1 MTAPAR
7 LLGPWMLTALVVGNM
22 IGSGVFVLPASLA
35 PYGAASLLGWAFTL
49 AGALLLALVHAW
61 LAQIVA
67 NHGGAYAYARL
78 AFGDGA
84 GFVAAWSYWICVWT
98 ANAAIA
104 VAFAG
109 SLGAIWPAAN
119 AEPWRGT
126 AAALGVLWL
135 CTAINAAGVREAGR
149 MQLVTTAL
157 KVIPLLVFGIVGLA
171 LVHGASY
178 HPFNPSG
185 QSLPSVT
192 TATAALTLW
201 AFLGLEAA
209 TVPTGVVR
217 DPRRTVPRATVAGM
231 LVAGIATMLACTAV
245 IGLLPRE
252 AAQASAAPMA
262 AAAAQI
268 WGPAA
273 GWAMGLVATV
283 SCLGALNGW
292 VLLQGQTPYAAAQ
305 DGLFP
310 APFAR
315 TDARGTPW
323 FGLLLSSVLASVLI
337 AANGS
342 KSLVALFTL
351 SILLSTAATLLPYV
365 LSVLAW
371 WRIERSAGLFRRVV
385 AVLALAYSLW
395 ALIGTGAE
403 ALLWGGVLLLLGLP
417 VFLWQRLRA
426 TAKPISPES

>member
-1 MTAPAR
+1 MKAPAR

-22 IGSGVFVLPASLA
+22 IGSGVFVLPAALA
-35 PYGAASLLGWAFTL
+35 PFGAASLLGWGFTL
-49 AGALLLALVHAW
+49 GGALLLALVHAW

-78 AFGDGA
+78 AFGDTA
-84 GFVAAWSYWICVWT
+84 GFVAAWSYWTCVWT

-119 AEPWRGT
+119 ATPWRGT

-157 KVIPLLVFGIVGLA
+157 KVIPLLVFGVCGLA
-171 LVHGASY
+171 LVHGAAY
-178 HPFNPSG
+178 RPFNPSG
-185 QSLPSVT
+185 QALTSVT

-217 DPRRTVPRATVAGM
+217 DPQRTVPRATVAGM

-245 IGLLPRE
+245 IGLLPHGV
-252 AAQASAAPMA
+252 AQASAAPMA
-262 AAAAQI
+262 AAAAQT

-371 WRIERSAGLFRRVV
+371 WRIDRTASVARRT
-385 AVLALAYSLW
+385 AAALALAYSLW
-395 ALIGTGAE
+395 ALVGTGAE

-417 VFLWQRLRA
+417 VYLWQRYRPA
-426 TAKPISPES
+426 RPRVSPER

>member
-1 MTAPAR
+1 MKAPAR

-22 IGSGVFVLPASLA
+22 IGSGVFVLPAALA
-35 PYGAASLLGWAFTL
+35 PFGAASLLGWAFTMG
-49 AGALLLALVHAW
+49 GALLLALVHAW
-61 LAQIVA
+61 LSQIVA

-78 AFGDGA
+78 AFGDSA
-84 GFVAAWSYWICVWT
+84 GFVAAWSYWTCVWT

-119 AEPWRGT
+119 ATPWRGT

-157 KVIPLLVFGIVGLA
+157 KVIPLLVFGVCGLA
-171 LVHGASY
+171 LVHGAAY
-178 HPFNPSG
+178 RPFNPSG
-185 QSLPSVT
+185 QALTSVT

-217 DPRRTVPRATVAGM
+217 DPQRTVPRATVAGM
-231 LVAGIATMLACTAV
+231 LIAGVATMLACTAV
-245 IGLLPRE
+245 IGLLPHG

-262 AAAAQI
+262 AAAAQT

-371 WRIERSAGLFRRVV
+371 WRIDRGASLARRT
-385 AVLALAYSLW
+385 AAALALAYSLW

-417 VFLWQRLRA
+417 VFLWQRCRPA
-426 TAKPISPES
+426 ARRVSPER

>member
-1 MTAPAR
+1 MKAPAR

-22 IGSGVFVLPASLA
+22 IGSGVFVLPAALA
-35 PYGAASLLGWAFTL
+35 PFGAASLLGWAFTMG
-49 AGALLLALVHAW
+49 GALLLALVHAW
-61 LAQIVA
+61 LSQIVA

-78 AFGDGA
+78 AFGDSA
-84 GFVAAWSYWICVWT
+84 GFVAAWSYWTCVWT

-119 AEPWRGT
+119 ATPWRGT

-157 KVIPLLVFGIVGLA
+157 KVIPLLVFGVCGLA
-171 LVHGASY
+171 LVHGAAY
-178 HPFNPSG
+178 RPFNPSG
-185 QSLPSVT
+185 QALTSVT

-217 DPRRTVPRATVAGM
+217 DPQRTVPRATVAGM
-231 LVAGIATMLACTAV
+231 LIAGVATMLACTAV
-245 IGLLPRE
+245 IGLLPHG
-252 AAQASAAPMA
+252 AAQISAAPMA
-262 AAAAQI
+262 AAAAQT

-371 WRIERSAGLFRRVV
+371 WRIDRGASLARRTA

-417 VFLWQRLRA
+417 VFLWQRYRPA
-426 TAKPISPES
+426 ARPVSPER

>member
-1 MTAPAR
+1 MKNPAR

-22 IGSGVFVLPASLA
+22 IGSGVFVLPAALA
-35 PYGAASLLGWAFTL
+35 PYGAASLLGWGFTL

-61 LAQIVA
+61 LSQIVA

-78 AFGDGA
+78 AFGDA
-84 GFVAAWSYWICVWT
+84 IGFVAAWSYWICVWT

-109 SLGAIWPAAN
+109 SLGAIWPAA
-119 AEPWRGT
+119 ASTPWRST
-126 AAALGVLWL
+126 CSALAVLWL

-157 KVIPLLVFGIVGLA
+157 KVIPLLVFGLFALG
-171 LVHGASY
+171 LVHGDAY
-178 HPFNPSG
+178 RPFNPSG
-185 QSLPSVT
+185 QSLLSVT
-192 TATAALTLW
+192 TATASLTLW

-217 DPRRTVPRATVAGM
+217 DPQRTVPRATIAGM
-231 LVAGIATMLACTAV
+231 LIAGIATMLACTVV
-245 IGLLPRE
+245 IGMLPPGV
-252 AAQASAAPMA
+252 AQTSAAPMA
-262 AAAAQI
+262 EAATRA
-268 WGPAA
+268 WGHAA
-273 GWAMGLVATV
+273 GWMIGLVATV

-315 TDARGTPW
+315 IDARGTPW

-337 AANGS
+337 VANGS

-351 SILLSTAATLLPYV
+351 AILLSTAATLLPYV

-371 WRIERSAGLFRRVV
+371 WRIDAGASVMRKTV

-395 ALIGTGAE
+395 ALIGTGTE
-403 ALLWGGVLLLLGLP
+403 ALLWGAVLLLLGLP
-417 VFLWQRLRA
+417 VFLWQRRQLLQRSA
-426 TAKPISPES
+426 RKS

>member
-1 MTAPAR
+1 MKNPAR

-22 IGSGVFVLPASLA
+22 IGSGVFVLPAALA
-35 PYGAASLLGWAFTL
+35 PYGAASLLGWGFTM

-61 LAQIVA
+61 LSQRVA

-78 AFGDGA
+78 AFGDVV
-84 GFVAAWSYWICVWT
+84 GFVAAWSYWTCVWT

-109 SLGAIWPAAN
+109 SLGAIWPAA
-119 AEPWRGT
+119 T
-126 AAALGVLWL
+126 ATPLRSTLCALAVLWF
-135 CTAINAAGVREAGR
+135 CTAVNATGVREAGR
-149 MQLVTTAL
+149 MQVVTTTL
-157 KVIPLLVFGIVGLA
+157 KVIPLLVFGLLA
-171 LVHGASY
+171 LGLVHVNAY
-178 HPFNPSG
+178 RPFNPSG
-185 QSLPSVT
+185 QSLLSVT
-192 TATAALTLW
+192 TATASLTLW

-217 DPRRTVPRATVAGM
+217 DPQRTVPRATVAGM
-231 LVAGIATMLACTAV
+231 LIAGIATMLACTVV
-245 IGLLPRE
+245 IGMLP
-252 AAQASAAPMA
+252 ASVLQSSAAPMA
-262 AAAAQI
+262 EAATQA
-268 WGPAA
+268 WGHAA
-273 GWAMGLVATV
+273 GWAIGLVATV

-310 APFAR
+310 AAFR
-315 TDARGTPW
+315 RIDARGTPW

-337 AANGS
+337 VANGS

-351 SILLSTAATLLPYV
+351 AILLSTAATLLPYV

-371 WRIERSAGLFRRVV
+371 WRIDATATPARKTV
-385 AVLALAYSLW
+385 AALALAYSLW

-403 ALLWGGVLLLLGLP
+403 ALLWGTVLLLCGLP
-417 VFLWQRLRA
+417 ILLWQRRQQWLRPGA
-426 TAKPISPES
+426 RS

>member
-1 MTAPAR
+1 MSVRTR

-22 IGSGVFVLPASLA
+22 IGSGVFVLPAALA
-35 PYGAASLLGWAFTL
+35 PYGAASLLGWAFTMG
-49 AGALLLALVHAW
+49 GALLLALVHAW

-84 GFVAAWSYWICVWT
+84 GFVAAWSYWTCVWT

-109 SLGAIWPAAN
+109 SLGAIWPAA
-119 AEPWRGT
+119 AATPLRGT
-126 AAALGVLWL
+126 GAALAALWL
-135 CTAINAAGVREAGR
+135 CTAVNAAGVREAGY
-149 MQLVTTAL
+149 MQLVTTSL
-157 KVIPLLVFGIVGLA
+157 KVIPLLAFGVCGLA
-171 LVHGASY
+171 LVHGDAY
-178 HPFNPSG
+178 RPFNPSG
-185 QSLPSVT
+185 QALPAVA
-192 TATAALTLW
+192 TATASLTLW

-217 DPRRTVPRATVAGM
+217 DPRRTVPRATVAGV
-231 LVAGIATMLACTAV
+231 LVAGVATMLACTAV
-245 IGLLPRE
+245 IGLLPHG

-262 AAAAQI
+262 AAAARA

-273 GWAMGLVATV
+273 GWAMGLVAAV

-292 VLLQGQTPYAAAQ
+292 VLLQGQPPYAAAQ

-315 TDARGTPW
+315 VDARGTPW
-323 FGLLLSSVLASVLI
+323 FGLLLSSALASVLI

-371 WRIERSAGLFRRVV
+371 WRIDRTPGLARRV
-385 AVLALAYSLW
+385 AAALALAYSLW
-395 ALIGTGAE
+395 ALAGTGAE

-426 TAKPISPES
+426 RSVPPMR

>member
-1 MTAPAR
+1 
-7 LLGPWMLTALVVGNM
+7 MLTALVVGNM

>member
-1 MTAPAR
+1 MSVRPR

-22 IGSGVFVLPASLA
+22 IGSGVFVLPAALA
-35 PYGAASLLGWAFTL
+35 PFGAASLLGWAFTM

-84 GFVAAWSYWICVWT
+84 GFVAAWSYWTCVWT

-119 AEPWRGT
+119 ATPWRGT
-126 AAALGVLWL
+126 AAALGVLWF

-157 KVIPLLVFGIVGLA
+157 KVIPLLVFGVCGLA
-171 LVHGASY
+171 LVHGTAY
-178 HPFNPSG
+178 QPFNPSG
-185 QSLPSVT
+185 QALTSVT

-217 DPRRTVPRATVAGM
+217 DPQRTVPRATVAGM
-231 LVAGIATMLACTAV
+231 LVAGVATMLACTAV
-245 IGLLPRE
+245 IGLLPHGV
-252 AAQASAAPMA
+252 AQSSAAPMA
-262 AAAAQI
+262 AAAAQT

-371 WRIERSAGLFRRVV
+371 WRIERGASVARRT
-385 AVLALAYSLW
+385 AAALALAYSLW
-395 ALIGTGAE
+395 ALIGTGAQ

-417 VFLWQRLRA
+417 VFLWQRYRP
-426 TAKPISPES
+426 TPPRISTGR

>member
-1 MTAPAR
+1 MKAPAR

-22 IGSGVFVLPASLA
+22 IGSGVFVLPAALA
-35 PYGAASLLGWAFTL
+35 PFGAASLLGWAFTMG
-49 AGALLLALVHAW
+49 GALLLALVHAW
-61 LAQIVA
+61 LSQIVA

-78 AFGDGA
+78 AFGDSA
-84 GFVAAWSYWICVWT
+84 GFVAAWSYWTCVWT

-119 AEPWRGT
+119 ATPWRGT
-126 AAALGVLWL
+126 AAALGVLWF

-157 KVIPLLVFGIVGLA
+157 KVIPLLVFGVCGLA
-171 LVHGASY
+171 LVHGAAY
-178 HPFNPSG
+178 RPFNPSG
-185 QSLPSVT
+185 QALTSVT

-217 DPRRTVPRATVAGM
+217 DPQRTVPRATVAGM
-231 LVAGIATMLACTAV
+231 LIAGVATMLACTAV
-245 IGLLPRE
+245 IGLLPHG

-262 AAAAQI
+262 AAAAQT

-371 WRIERSAGLFRRVV
+371 WRIDRGASVARRTA

-417 VFLWQRLRA
+417 VFLWQRYRPA
-426 TAKPISPES
+426 ARRVSPER

>member
-1 MTAPAR
+1 MKAPAR

-22 IGSGVFVLPASLA
+22 IGSGVFVLPAALA
-35 PYGAASLLGWAFTL
+35 PFGAASLLGWAFTM

-61 LAQIVA
+61 LAQRVA

-78 AFGDGA
+78 AFGDAA
-84 GFVAAWSYWICVWT
+84 GFVAAWSYWTCVWT

-119 AEPWRGT
+119 ATPWRGT

-157 KVIPLLVFGIVGLA
+157 KVIPLLVFGVCGLA
-171 LVHGASY
+171 LVHGAAY
-178 HPFNPSG
+178 RPFNPSG
-185 QSLPSVT
+185 QSLQTVT

-217 DPRRTVPRATVAGM
+217 DPQRTVPRATVAGM
-231 LVAGIATMLACTAV
+231 LIAGVATMLACTAV
-245 IGLLPRE
+245 IGLLPHG

-262 AAAAQI
+262 AAAAQT
-268 WGPAA
+268 WGPVA

-315 TDARGTPW
+315 VDARGTPW
-323 FGLLLSSVLASVLI
+323 FGLLLSSVLASALI

-371 WRIERSAGLFRRVV
+371 WRIERDASTVRRT
-385 AVLALAYSLW
+385 AAALALAYSLW

-417 VFLWQRLRA
+417 VYLWRRYRPA
-426 TAKPISPES
+426 PPRISPEP

>member
-1 MTAPAR
+1 MKAPAR

-22 IGSGVFVLPASLA
+22 IGSGVFVLPAALA
-35 PYGAASLLGWAFTL
+35 PYGAASLLGWGFTM

-61 LAQIVA
+61 LAQRVA

-78 AFGDGA
+78 AFGDSA
-84 GFVAAWSYWICVWT
+84 GFVAAWSYWTCVWT

-119 AEPWRGT
+119 ATPWRGT

-149 MQLVTTAL
+149 MQLITTAL
-157 KVIPLLVFGIVGLA
+157 KVIPLLVFGVCGLA
-171 LVHGASY
+171 LVHGAAY
-178 HPFNPSG
+178 RPFNPSG
-185 QSLPSVT
+185 QSLPAVT

-217 DPRRTVPRATVAGM
+217 DPQRTVPRATVAGM
-231 LVAGIATMLACTAV
+231 LIAGIATMLACTAV
-245 IGLLPRE
+245 IGLLPHG

-262 AAAAQI
+262 AAAAQT

-315 TDARGTPW
+315 VDARGTPW

-371 WRIERSAGLFRRVV
+371 WRIERHAGIARRT
-385 AVLALAYSLW
+385 AAALALAYSLW
-395 ALIGTGAE
+395 ALIGTGAQ

-417 VFLWQRLRA
+417 VYLWQRYRPA
-426 TAKPISPES
+426 SRRISPER

>member
-1 MTAPAR
+1 MRPATR

-22 IGSGVFVLPASLA
+22 IGSGVFVLPAALA
-35 PYGAASLLGWAFTL
+35 PFGAASLLGWAFTL

-61 LAQIVA
+61 LAQRVA

-78 AFGDGA
+78 AFGDA
-84 GFVAAWSYWICVWT
+84 TGFIAAWSYWICVWT

-119 AEPWRGT
+119 ATPLRGT

-149 MQLVTTAL
+149 LQLVTTAL
-157 KVIPLLVFGIVGLA
+157 KVIPLLVFGLLGLA
-171 LVHGASY
+171 LVHGESY

-217 DPRRTVPRATVAGM
+217 DPQRTVPRATVAGM

-245 IGLLPRE
+245 IGLLPR
-252 AAQASAAPMA
+252 AVAQASAAPMA

-323 FGLLLSSVLASVLI
+323 FGLVLSSVLASVLI

-371 WRIERSAGLFRRVV
+371 WRIERTAGVARRSV

-395 ALIGTGAE
+395 ALIGTGTE

-417 VFLWQRLRA
+417 VFLWQRYRA
-426 TAKPISPES
+426 PAKSASSEF

>member
-1 MTAPAR
+1 MTSPAR

-22 IGSGVFVLPASLA
+22 IGSGVFVLPAALA
-35 PYGAASLLGWAFTL
+35 PYGAASLLGWAFTMG
-49 AGALLLALVHAW
+49 GALLLALVHAW
-61 LAQIVA
+61 LAQLVA
-67 NHGGAYAYARL
+67 NHGGAYAYARQ
-78 AFGDGA
+78 AFGDTA
-84 GFVAAWSYWICVWT
+84 GFVAAWSYWTCVWT

-119 AEPWRGT
+119 ATPWRGT
-126 AAALGVLWL
+126 AAALAVLWL

-157 KVIPLLVFGIVGLA
+157 KVIPLLVFGVCGLA
-171 LVHGASY
+171 LVHGAAY
-178 HPFNPSG
+178 QPFNPSG

-217 DPRRTVPRATVAGM
+217 DPQRTVPRATVAGM
-231 LVAGIATMLACTAV
+231 LVAGVATMLACTAV
-245 IGLLPRE
+245 IGLLPHG
-252 AAQASAAPMA
+252 AAQGSAAPMA
-262 AAAAQI
+262 AAAAQT

-371 WRIERSAGLFRRVV
+371 WRIDRGAGVARRT
-385 AVLALAYSLW
+385 AAALALAYSLW

-417 VFLWQRLRA
+417 VFLWQRYRA
-426 TAKPISPES
+426 AVKPAAPDL